1 MPRFIW
7 NVQNRAAVAKGWV
20 CRVTDNGA
28 GFVGGDA
35 TVLEQTAATVAQ
47 SCEYPLTYILRQ
59 VNFSIYEN

>member
-35 TVLEQTAATVAQ
+35 TVLE
-47 SCEYPLTYILRQ
+47 
-59 VNFSIYEN
+59 